1 MVRSPFPLPELVP
14 LTRLHVQDSL
24 RVNAERWLVAHDYH
38 RHRQNIHYQSL
49 WQPGIVYG
57 LGVKLIA
64 PPEVAH
70 AQFKNAYWIEIQP
83 GLAIDGEGNPI
94 VVEPEPA
101 NNRTYPLILS
111 TPLESDQT
119 LYIVL
124 RHVDPNQLEVSPKA
138 DRILERFRFDQRIDV
153 LDPRDIELVRIRL
166 SRGAVTIAAPPN
178 PLSPQENQLDLRYR
192 PQAQIRS
199 ANWLNLGILT
209 PSSQQTVQSF
219 QRLIKAL
226 PALYGSMQVDLDAIA
241 LPLPSSAPHLIY
253 CQAHA
258 LTLADSPQQHQK
270 LNELRDYLNRNGCLL
285 VETAELDAVL
295 LRRLQFLKGD
305 LDLRPVAEDHGLRQQ
320 PFLFDTWPQPKN
332 QLIELL
338 CDEGVMVIVGELVDL
353 WRGQHLSRTAIREGH
368 EWGIN
373 LLYYVWQ
380 RHHSQALLR

>member
-1 MVRSPFPLPELVP
+1 
-14 LTRLHVQDSL
+14 
-24 RVNAERWLVAHDYH
+24 
-38 RHRQNIHYQSL
+38 
-49 WQPGIVYG
+49 
-57 LGVKLIA
+57 
-64 PPEVAH
+64 
-70 AQFKNAYWIEIQP
+70 
-83 GLAIDGEGNPI
+83 
-94 VVEPEPA
+94 
-101 NNRTYPLILS
+101 
-111 TPLESDQT
+111 
-119 LYIVL
+119 
-124 RHVDPNQLEVSPKA
+124 
-138 DRILERFRFDQRIDV
+138 
-153 LDPRDIELVRIRL
+153 
-166 SRGAVTIAAPPN
+166 
-178 PLSPQENQLDLRYR
+178 
-192 PQAQIRS
+192 
-199 ANWLNLGILT
+199 
-209 PSSQQTVQSF
+209 
-219 QRLIKAL
+219 
-226 PALYGSMQVDLDAIA
+226 
-241 LPLPSSAPHLIY
+241 
-253 CQAHA
+253 